1 MGLFNCL
8 ISPMAPRVDG
18 SKLGLSFLLFF
29 RGSDC
34 FVTPVDAEYDSNRKE
49 GDLADKVKT
58 RKRGITAGG
67 RRERRQ
73 ERREKAGRQIRNE
86 EIRKKEDGSI
96 KKINQLNG

>member
-1 MGLFNCL
+1 MGRQFETQSLLSSFF
-8 ISPMAPRVDG
+8 IEVTASSAPA
-18 SKLGLSFLLFF
+18 
-29 RGSDC
+29 
-34 FVTPVDAEYDSNRKE
+34 DAEYDLNRNE
-49 GDLADKVKT
+49 GDLADEVKT

-96 KKINQLNG
+96 KKK